1 MAMTDTGED
10 ARRLAIR
17 KTLHRSVGTG
27 SGAAALPA
35 AFLALWQ
42 QTARQLE
49 PVIGARGVDVLFG
62 RALHLTARRFLWLPS
77 TTHDNRTVSLEVLQT
92 CLAGRSAAEVSDVG
106 ETLLLTF
113 TGLLA
118 GMVGESLTGRLLGA
132 DWTAGES
139 QEQEQPRRQA

>member
-1 MAMTDTGED
+1 MAMTDTAED

-27 SGAAALPA
+27 PSAAALPA
-35 AFLALWQ
+35 AFLGLWQ

-49 PVIGARGVDVLFG
+49 PVIGARGVDVLLG
-62 RALHLTARRFLWLPS
+62 RALHLTARRFPWLPS
-77 TTHDNRTVSLEVLQT
+77 TTHDNRTASLEVLQT
-92 CLAGRSAAEVSDVG
+92 CLAGRSAAEASDVG